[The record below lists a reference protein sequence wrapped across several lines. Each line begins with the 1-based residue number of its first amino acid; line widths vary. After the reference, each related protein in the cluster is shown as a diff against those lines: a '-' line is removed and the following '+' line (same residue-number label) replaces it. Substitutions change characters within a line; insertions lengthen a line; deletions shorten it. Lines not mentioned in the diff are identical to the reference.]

1 MQQSFLRFLFS
12 SYPVFSEFH
21 GFNIIL
27 CSNAR
32 ADARKQRQ
40 VLEKPKKATFYQNE
54 IYHATKFSEIV
65 IFKCPSVLRI
75 VLL

>member
-1 MQQSFLRFLFS
+1 MQPSFLRFLFS

-21 GFNIIL
+21 GFNRIL

-54 IYHATKFSEIV
+54 IYHANKFSEIV
-65 IFKCPSVLRI
+65 IFKCSSILRI
-75 VLL
+75 VSL